1 MSNPYLKPVKLVIFT
16 YIAFSVISFLY
27 SLITGNYNGD
37 FLDCEVN
44 LNWIGLLVALI
55 ICIIPNIILYD
66 LYKYFA
72 KIRYR
77 KYVSLRMDILE
88 PMVIVIFILHILLGF
103 LFGVGRAGG
112 DEYNVPPI
120 VKPIIQVLIRVSPSL
135 WGTILLMIIQKRLY
149 KKVIII
155 CFLFCVLGVARAA
168 FGVIASIAVV
178 LLV

>member
-66 LYKYFA
+66 LYNFFA

-77 KYVSLRMDILE
+77 
-88 PMVIVIFILHILLGF
+88 
-103 LFGVGRAGG
+103 
-112 DEYNVPPI
+112 
-120 VKPIIQVLIRVSPSL
+120 
-135 WGTILLMIIQKRLY
+135 
-149 KKVIII
+149 
-155 CFLFCVLGVARAA
+155 
-168 FGVIASIAVV
+168 
-178 LLV
+178 